1 MSVFVVLGVLVPFV
15 IIIIG
20 VLRAMPADDV
30 PLMASMAAI
39 AASKEQVLPAFGV
52 REFTNTIDYNDWL
65 TRWGSDITILSVNT
79 TKRWSLWTGFFG
91 TAKTITVTFQNTS
104 TK

>member
-1 MSVFVVLGVLVPFV
+1 MESSNLLPLSIFVG
-15 IIIIG
+15 IILIG
-20 VLRAMPADDV
+20 AAFSAPVDV
-30 PLMASMAAI
+30 P
-39 AASKEQVLPAFGV
+39 SKEQVLPAFGV
-52 REFTNTIDYNDWL
+52 REFTNTIDYNAWL

>member
-1 MSVFVVLGVLVPFV
+1 MDLFMLLPMSIPFV

-20 VLRAMPADDV
+20 LVAAHMPADDV
-30 PLMASMAAI
+30 P
-39 AASKEQVLPAFGV
+39 SKEQVLPAFGV
-52 REFTNTIDYNDWL
+52 REFTHTIDYNAWL

>member
-1 MSVFVVLGVLVPFV
+1 MSIPVAIL
-15 IIIIG
+15 IIG
-20 VLRAMPADDV
+20 LVAAYTRDDDV
-30 PLMASMAAI
+30 P
-39 AASKEQVLPAFGV
+39 SKEQVLPAFGV
-52 REFTNTIDYNDWL
+52 REFTHTIDYNAWL